1 MNPPGDPLKRRL
13 LGLYAALYGHF
24 GPQRWWPGRS
34 RFEIVAGAVLTQHTA
49 WSGVERALANL
60 RAARR
65 LEPRRLA
72 GLGPGRLGRLIR
84 PAGTYRIKARRL
96 LALSRFLLRRCGG
109 RLERLRRDPL
119 EALRAG
125 LLAVPGVG
133 PETADSILL
142 YGAGRPVFVVDAY
155 ARRVLTRHRIMLPG
169 IGYEELRARLE
180 SHLPRDPRLFNEYHA
195 LLVAVGKRHCR
206 ALPRCAGCPLR
217 ADLARF
223 RIRPPRR

>member
-13 LGLYAALYGHF
+13 LGLYTALYGHF

-34 RFEIVAGAVLTQHTA
+34 RFEIVAGAILTQHTA
-49 WSGVERALANL
+49 WPGVERALKNL

-72 GLGPGRLGRLIR
+72 GLRPDRLGRLIR

-109 RLERLRRDPL
+109 RLERLGREPL
-119 EALRAG
+119 AALRAG
-125 LLAVPGVG
+125 LLRVGGVG

-142 YGAGRPVFVVDAY
+142 YAAGRPVFVVDAY
-155 ARRVLTRHRIMLPG
+155 ARRVLTRHRIVPSG
-169 IGYEELRARLE
+169 IGYEELRAHLE
-180 SHLPRDPRLFNEYHA
+180 SHLPGDPRLFNEYHA

-206 ALPRCAGCPLR
+206 AVPRCAACPLR

-223 RIRPPRR
+223 KIRPPRR